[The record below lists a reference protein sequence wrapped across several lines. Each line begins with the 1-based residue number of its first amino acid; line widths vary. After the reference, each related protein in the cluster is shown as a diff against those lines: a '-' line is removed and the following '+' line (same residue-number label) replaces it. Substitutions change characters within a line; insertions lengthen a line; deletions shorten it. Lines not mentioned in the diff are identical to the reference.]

1 MAITR
6 WQPHVN
12 FYPPGSK
19 ERVRNL
25 EIFFFEFQR
34 IGAFSKN
41 FAIVVEPQV
50 LRLSGCG
57 CEWLL
62 LGGNRM
68 SIFILLAQRKKGSK
82 LRNFLFRIPA
92 DWCIFE
98 KFCDCGRT
106 TGPTAKRL
114 RL

>member
-25 EIFFFEFQR
+25 EIFFFEFQP

-68 SIFILLAQRKKGSK
+68 SIFILLAQRKG
-82 LRNFLFRIPA
+82 
-92 DWCIFE
+92 FE
-98 KFCDCGRT
+98 T
-106 TGPTAKRL
+106 
-114 RL
+114 